1 LTLKLA
7 RERRAHTRIGLT
19 PLIDVVFLLL
29 VFFMLASTFLRF
41 NYLPL
46 TGGGAGSGAVA
57 LNETVIVR
65 VRADGDLDVNGV
77 AVSPEALPA
86 RLDEWADKGVK
97 RGVLRV
103 VSGARTSDLVR
114 ALAGARRS
122 KLENLVVV
130 R

>member
-1 LTLKLA
+1 LRLKLQ
-7 RERRAHTRIGLT
+7 RDRRLSGRIGLT

-46 TGGGAGSGAVA
+46 ASGGQGASAVE
-57 LNETVIVR
+57 LSETVIVR
-65 VRADGDLDVNGV
+65 VQAGGTLDVNGTAV
-77 AVSPEALPA
+77 APTDLPA
-86 RLDEWADKGVK
+86 TLNEWADKGFK

-103 VSGARTSDLVR
+103 VSGARTSDLVS
-114 ALAGARRS
+114 ALAQARRS
-122 KLENLVVV
+122 QIDNIVVV